1 MNRASIEIP
10 FEELVQGMK
19 GMLKGVYPRIK
30 RAGDENAEQS
40 RRFLAEQV
48 PEPEHVLKSL
58 SKSADLSPE
67 VVQTLEEVT
76 ARLVS
81 KIESSSVS
89 GRFVDM
95 ELMPDGNLS
104 PISATRKPYQQPQ
117 FKKGRFL
124 WPTASIE
131 DNNRLSNLRLLL
143 DDDQSTYIQPSGDP
157 QDRLNAST
165 LDNELDYLFGDD
177 SRMRSSGD
185 TEKVK
190 HEPPTARTVKLDW
203 PRPGSQRTE
212 SGKVEKP

>member
-1 MNRASIEIP
+1 MNRASIEMP
-10 FEELVQGMK
+10 FEEIIQGMK

-30 RAGDENAEQS
+30 QAGDENAEQS

-58 SKSADLSPE
+58 STSADLTPE
-67 VVQTLEEVT
+67 VVGTLEEVT

-81 KIESSSVS
+81 KNERCSVP

-104 PISATRKPYQQPQ
+104 PISTTRKPYQQPQ

-131 DNNRLSNLRLLL
+131 DDNRLSNLRLSL
-143 DDDQSTYIQPSGDP
+143 DDDQSTYIQPSKDP
-157 QDRLNAST
+157 RDWLDPST
-165 LDNELDYLFGDD
+165 LDSELDYLFGED
-177 SRMRSSGD
+177 SLMRSLGG

-203 PRPGSQRTE
+203 PRPGSQTTE
-212 SGKVEKP
+212 NGKKEKP